1 VLRCVYVD
9 LDGTLVGRGGS
20 LLHDA
25 EGNVS
30 LMGARA
36 LEAAHRAGVEIVP
49 ISGRRRDTVR
59 EPARAMGATSFG
71 FEIGGGLHVDGEDY
85 WQTGELQPQGGSS
98 VFDLIV
104 QRGVIDLLTHAFPGR
119 IELHSPW
126 HTGREVSVLFR
137 GDLDTGAAQR
147 LLDEHGSAD
156 LRLID
161 NGFVGGLPR
170 GGTSSGPGAPDL
182 VTTLDDDVEAPR
194 SYHLAPE
201 SVSKAAAAAR
211 HRRIR
216 GYAMEETISIGD
228 SAEDVG
234 MAAVTGA
241 FWLVGGAHVQRDP
254 AVQLAVSEH
263 PNIRFAEGGPGDA
276 VYEAIVTTL
285 MLGREA

>member
-1 VLRCVYVD
+1 MLRCVYVD

-25 EGNVS
+25 DGNIS

-59 EPARAMGATSFG
+59 EPARSMGATSFG

-85 WQTGELQPQGGSS
+85 WQTGELQPDGDRS
-98 VFDLIV
+98 VYDLIV
-104 QRGVIDLLTHAFPGR
+104 QRGVIDLLMHAFPGR
-119 IELHSPW
+119 IELHAPW

-137 GDLDTGAAQR
+137 GEIDVSEAQR
-147 LLDEHGSAD
+147 LLDDNGSTD

-170 GGTSSGPGAPDL
+170 GGTSAGAHRPDL
-182 VTTLDDDVEAPR
+182 ATTLDDDVEYPR
-194 SYHLAPE
+194 SYHLAPD

-216 GYAMEETISIGD
+216 GYAMEETISVGD

-234 MAAVTGA
+234 MAATTGT
-241 FWLVGGAHVQRDP
+241 FWLVGGEHVQRDE
-254 AVQLAVSEH
+254 AVQLAVTQH
-263 PNIRFAEGGPGDA
+263 PNIRYAEGGPGAA

-285 MLGREA
+285 MLDREA